1 MYRKVILANANVLYM
16 VVVTKSYKN
25 VEEKGVGY
33 VLPSGVYFVIDKKV
47 TYIFSKRPKMAFR
60 GKILKI

>member
-1 MYRKVILANANVLYM
+1 MI
-16 VVVTKSYKN
+16 VVTKPYK
-25 VEEKGVGY
+25 KIIFIKKFGF
-33 VLPSGVYFVIDKKV
+33 LPSGVYFVIDKKV